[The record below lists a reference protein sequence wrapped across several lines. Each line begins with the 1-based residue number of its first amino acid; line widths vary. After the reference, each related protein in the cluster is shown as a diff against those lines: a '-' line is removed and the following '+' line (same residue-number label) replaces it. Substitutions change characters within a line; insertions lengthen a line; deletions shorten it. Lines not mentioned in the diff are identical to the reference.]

1 MAIILGYYSH
11 PDVKFHYNI
20 ISVQWNSLAPWYNYL
35 VSAINAVNIGQ
46 YVGQVIGLDLL
57 INSLGQSPDQ
67 IHAIGHSLGAHLAGH
82 FARIIKNGARPIK
95 RVTGKAKK
103 TRQIIFL
110 ANFFEF

>member
-20 ISVQWNSLAPWYNYL
+20 ISVEWNHLAPWYNYF
-35 VSAINAVNIGQ
+35 VAAVNAVNIGQ

-57 INSLGQSPDQ
+57 VNGLGQSPDQ

-82 FARIIKNGARPIK
+82 FARIIKNGVGPIK
-95 RVTGKAKK
+95 RVTGN
-103 TRQIIFL
+103 ILIWFL
-110 ANFFEF
+110 CPA